1 MLRKSLIGGA
11 LFIAVVVLLGV
22 GTYYLMNS
30 RTYQLAG
37 RIVHRVETDDK
48 VVALTIDDG
57 PSAKYPEVLKVL
69 ADAQIPATFYLIG
82 EDLAAQPAAGR
93 AIAQAGHELGNHSYT
108 HRRMVFVSADTVR
121 DELERTDAEIAKT
134 GYQGPITFRPPFGK
148 KLWALPK
155 YLSDHDRTT
164 VTWDVEPDSGKVA
177 STDEIVA
184 ETVAKVRPGSIVLL
198 HVWSD
203 QGAASLAA
211 IPRVVSELRSRGY
224 SFVTVSN
231 LIAR

>member
-1 MLRKSLIGGA
+1 MLRRLLIGGA
-11 LFIAVVVLLGV
+11 LSVVVVVLLGV

-37 RIVHRVETDDK
+37 RLVHRVDTDAK

-82 EDLAAQPAAGR
+82 EYLAAQPAAGR

-121 DELERTDAEIAKT
+121 DELERTDAEIAET

-184 ETVAKVRPGSIVLL
+184 ETVAEVRPGSIVLL

-211 IPRVVSELRSRGY
+211 IPRIVSELRSRGY

-231 LIAR
+231 LIDH

>member
-1 MLRKSLIGGA
+1 MLRRLLIAGA
-11 LFIAVVVLLGV
+11 LFVAVVVLLGV

-37 RIVHRVETDDK
+37 RIVHRVDTNDK

-57 PSAKYPEVLKVL
+57 PSAPYPEVLKVL

-82 EDLAAQPAAGR
+82 ENLAARPEAGR

-108 HRRMVFVSADTVR
+108 HQRMVFVSADSVR

-203 QGAASLAA
+203 QGAASMAA
-211 IPRVVSELRSRGY
+211 IPRIVSELRSRGY
-224 SFVTVSN
+224 SFVTISN
-231 LIAR
+231 LIGH

>member
-11 LFIAVVVLLGV
+11 LFIAVVVLFGV

-37 RIVHRVETDDK
+37 RVVHRVETDDK

-82 EDLAAQPAAGR
+82 ENLAAQPAAGR

-108 HRRMVFVSADTVR
+108 HRRMVFVSAGTVR

-177 STDEIVA
+177 GTDEIVA

-211 IPRVVSELRSRGY
+211 IPRIVSELRSRGY

>member
-37 RIVHRVETDDK
+37 RIVHRVDTDDK

-211 IPRVVSELRSRGY
+211 IPRIVSELRSRGY